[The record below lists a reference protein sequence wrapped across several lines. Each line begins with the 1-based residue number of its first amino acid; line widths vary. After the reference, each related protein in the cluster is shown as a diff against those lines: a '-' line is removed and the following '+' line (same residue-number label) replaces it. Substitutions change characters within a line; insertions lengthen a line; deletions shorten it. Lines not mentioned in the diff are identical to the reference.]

1 MATIAFGAP
10 SLARKR
16 RYSAVS
22 KQNSRA
28 SSQLP
33 CKLLATA
40 CREALMLVLHK
51 VASCSGSCSP
61 ARIASKELI
70 VIQELAW
77 NPNGCSAPFRP
88 HFNDPVAQI
97 DVLQIH

>member
-40 CREALMLVLHK
+40 CREALMRVLHK
-51 VASCSGSCSP
+51 VAS
-61 ARIASKELI
+61 L
-70 VIQELAW
+70 
-77 NPNGCSAPFRP
+77 
-88 HFNDPVAQI
+88 VAL
-97 DVLQIH
+97 DRVLQPGLLARS